1 MKEVIFLLE
10 IGEKI
15 KKLREGK
22 GLTQKA
28 CAYEIGISERFLI
41 AIENNHVYPK
51 VPTLHKMTKLF
62 NCKFGDILD

>member
-1 MKEVIFLLE
+1 MLE

-15 KKLREGK
+15 KKLREEK

-28 CAYEIGISERFLI
+28 CAFTVGCSERFLI
-41 AIENNHVYPK
+41 AVENNCTYPS
-51 VPTLHKMTKLF
+51 LQLLDKMTKLF